1 MLFLYTTQ
9 ETITR
14 APVAVADSF
23 GLDLLDLDNS
33 PSMPVASPKPQVS
46 QLQHQFNNASNNAFS
61 SPANGAFDQFGGAQT
76 PGFDAFGT
84 AQPVA
89 FTSFGGGGSQP
100 PPVFDAFGGSNQPTA
115 QTGFD
120 AFNTPQLSKSAAI
133 QQQLGFTDNTGF
145 SSGTPMPFVKVSP
158 PTPAEK
164 AAEDAIFAAAV
175 ARAPPPQPLPQPKNF
190 NVFDEIGGPPP
201 MMHGYGPPR
210 GYPMPPAGYG
220 GPGGNPFDSPA
231 GTGNP
236 FGAPAPFGPPQGN
249 PFGGQAP
256 PPGAYQQ
263 APPGYYPGMPP
274 QAPGMPYGF
283 PQGPPGPY
291 GYPPRFQPH
300 PQQQGYPPYGYPP
313 QAPGPG
319 GNPYGGQAPGQPAQ
333 APPKEPAAPDPFST
347 VGGLG
352 WGEVSKPTTQQPS
365 INTFSAPY
373 NASNGNPS
381 SPYQPQAEANYDPYG
396 SQPNSTTSVPSPKAA
411 ASAPPVE
418 SGNPFDMF

>member
-1 MLFLYTTQ
+1 MIQ
-9 ETITR
+9 EQIKA
-14 APVAVADSF
+14 APVAAADSF
-23 GLDLLDLDNS
+23 GLDLLDLDSS

-61 SPANGAFDQFGGAQT
+61 GPPNGAFDAFGGAQT
-76 PGFDAFGT
+76 AGFDAFGNAT
-84 AQPVA
+84 PSV
-89 FTSFGGGGSQP
+89 FRGSQP
-100 PPVFDAFGGSNQPTA
+100 APLFDAFGSTNQPTA

-133 QQQLGFTDNTGF
+133 QQQLGFTDSTGF
-145 SSGTPMPFVKVSP
+145 SPGAPMPFVKVSP
-158 PTPAEK
+158 PTPSEK

-175 ARAPPPQPLPQPKNF
+175 ARSPPPPQPKNF

-210 GYPMPPAGYG
+210 GYPGIPPGGFG
-220 GPGGNPFDSPA
+220 GPGGNPFDNPA
-231 GTGNP
+231 SAGNP
-236 FGAPAPFGPPQGN
+236 FAAPAPFGAPQGN

-263 APPGYYPGMPP
+263 PPPGYYPGMPP

-300 PQQQGYPPYGYPP
+300 PQQGYPPYGYPP
-313 QAPGPG
+313 NGPPQAPGIG
-319 GNPYGGQAPGQPAQ
+319 GNPYGAPPVPV
-333 APPKEPAAPDPFST
+333 PPKEPVAPDPFST

-352 WGEVSKPTTQQPS
+352 WGEVSKPTAQQPTA
-365 INTFSAPY
+365 NTSSASY
-373 NASNGNPS
+373 NASNNTPS
-381 SPYQPQAEANYDPYG
+381 SLYQPQAEAHYDPYG
-396 SQPNSTTSVPSPKAA
+396 SQQNPSTSVPSPKAA
-411 ASAPPVE
+411 APTPPIE